1 MSRGSPST
9 RFGTKSLCFP
19 FMFGYKYE
27 FNTRVSFHSQPF
39 SAASYFIVL
48 VLPLSSIVAMA
59 KMAFIEASQ
68 IMIMAIF
75 VAIVLLISTEIA
87 TATPQLKLG

>member
-1 MSRGSPST
+1 MSRGS
-9 RFGTKSLCFP
+9 SLNQIWDQVSVFP